1 MENKELKQLISNY
14 RKEYTVEVHSTEKH
28 FVITGGNM
36 TVNFVSTG
44 SSEMKLFSSPTP
56 TLFDSETCDRFI
68 QNCTN
73 ERLINYEK
81 ISYEKWLQKRI
92 KMLGRFEG

>member
-1 MENKELKQLISNY
+1 MVNNELKQLISNY
-14 RKEYTVEVHSTEKH
+14 QREYTIEVHSEEKH

-44 SSEMKLFSSPTP
+44 SSEMKLFSSPMP
-56 TLFDSETCDRFI
+56 TVFDSDTCDRFI
-68 QNCTN
+68 QSCTS
-73 ERLINYEK
+73 ERLIDYEK

-92 KMLGRFEG
+92 QLLGRFEG